1 MSERDFVE
9 LDERFGRCV
18 RHSENVHRLYS
29 GCRWAEGPVYVPA
42 GRYLLWSDIPNDRVL
57 RWDETDGRVSVFLT
71 PARYAN
77 GHTLDR
83 EGRVLRCE
91 HGSRSLTRT
100 EHDGSVTTLAS
111 HYQGKR
117 LNSPNDVVVKSDGSI
132 WFSDPAYGIDD
143 DFEGHAAPSEIGACH
158 VYRIDAHSGEC
169 AIVADD
175 FIRPNGL
182 AFSPDEG
189 RLYIVD
195 SGVTHVKEGPRHI
208 RAFDVSGHELRGGE
222 VFASCTNG
230 MFDGLRLDSA
240 GRLWA
245 GAADGVHCYHPD
257 GTLLGKILTPEPVA
271 NVAFGGP
278 QHNQLFICA
287 TTSLYAVRLPVTG
300 ARRPAA
306 SSEHESSRST
316 S

>member
-1 MSERDFVE
+1 MSARDFVE

-18 RHSENVHRLYS
+18 RRSEKVQQLFT

-57 RWDETDGRVSVFLT
+57 RWDETDGSVSVFM
-71 PARYAN
+71 PSSNYAN

-83 EGRVLRCE
+83 EGRVLSCE
-91 HGSRSLTRT
+91 HGSRSLTRI

-111 HYQGKR
+111 RYRGKR

-132 WFSDPAYGIDD
+132 WFTDPAYGIDD

-158 VYRIDAHSGEC
+158 VYRIDPHTGEC

-175 FIRPNGL
+175 FVRPNGL
-182 AFSPDEG
+182 AFSPDET

-195 SGVTHVKEGPRHI
+195 SGVTHVKNGPRHL
-208 RAFDVSGHELRGGE
+208 RVFDVRGHALHGGE
-222 VFASCTNG
+222 VFAACTNG
-230 MFDGLRLDSA
+230 IFDGLRIDDA
-240 GRLWA
+240 GRLWCGA
-245 GAADGVHCYHPD
+245 GDGVHCYHPD

-278 QHNQLFICA
+278 QSNQLFICA
-287 TTSLYAVRLPVTG
+287 TSSLYAVRLPVTA

-306 SSEHESSRST
+306 SSDNESGST
-316 S
+316 P